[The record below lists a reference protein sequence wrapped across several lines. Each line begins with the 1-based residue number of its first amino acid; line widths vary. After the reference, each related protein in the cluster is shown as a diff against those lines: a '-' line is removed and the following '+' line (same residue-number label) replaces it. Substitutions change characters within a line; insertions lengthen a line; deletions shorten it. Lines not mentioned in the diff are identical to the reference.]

1 MVRFK
6 ILNMKKLLSILAI
19 FLVLSCSSDDNIANP
34 CNEQVVSYYQKDQ
47 QLVNDIKNNVIAIE
61 FDYRVSD
68 NVISNRLKELS
79 LFDLPLNSEGIIT
92 AIYPDMFST
101 YPAKVVFGYFKEGN
115 LSCEKLNEYIS
126 QIQNI
131 SEVHNVRKVIEA
143 SNKYSIMKETNIIV
157 VKLQNESEISALQIQ
172 ADKYGYIFTEND
184 PMNMNN
190 YQELV
195 YYLVDETAKKSII
208 EMAKM
213 LSQAIKYEYISPQFT
228 NFG

>member
-6 ILNMKKLLSILAI
+6 ILNMKKLLSIFAI
-19 FLVLSCSSDDNIANP
+19 LCVVSCSSDDNVINP

-68 NVISNRLKELS
+68 NVISNRLKEIS

-101 YPAKVVFGYFKEGN
+101 YTAKVVFGYFKEGN

-131 SEVHNVRKVIEA
+131 SEVHNVRKVIEG

-172 ADKYGYIFTEND
+172 ADKYGYIVTEND

-190 YQELV
+190 NQEFV
-195 YYLVDETAKKSII
+195 YYLIDESSKKSII